1 MKKLLFTIAALAL
14 SSAVVLF
21 ANDKTTIESRSRVN
35 WITRQFTS
43 DLTLDADKANIIMPS
58 GKKTA
63 SARIKSKMLQL
74 IQPPLLS
81 LFADSNSTLS
91 DMVIADR
98 ITLDQVYSFIMNGH
112 KTPDV
117 FTTDSKYI
125 NTTNTLNINA
135 LNKDLVRSCTRKTN
149 RRHTIP
155 PIFRYCN

>member
-74 IQPPLLS
+74 ILFLPILTLPFLIWLLQTE
-81 LFADSNSTLS
+81 LHWT
-91 DMVIADR
+91 R
-98 ITLDQVYSFIMNGH
+98 
-112 KTPDV
+112 
-117 FTTDSKYI
+117 FT
-125 NTTNTLNINA
+125 A
-135 LNKDLVRSCTRKTN
+135 LL
-149 RRHTIP
+149 
-155 PIFRYCN
+155 